1 MAEIQKVAERVEE
14 ILGMK
19 GKVEEDVCSL
29 EKKRK
34 ELDVELEGRKF
45 KGEVSIEVKFESLE
59 SDGTA
64 LNYAEITLLEEE
76 IPAFTKALTENG
88 LAPTAIHNHWVTA
101 QPNILYLHLQKVD
114 NPERF
119 AENFS
124 SALNTLK

>member
-1 MAEIQKVAERVEE
+1 MQETKKVAERVED

-19 GKVEEDVCSL
+19 AKVEEEVCSL

-34 ELDVELEGRKF
+34 ELDVKLEGRKF

-76 IPAFTKALTENG
+76 IPAFTKVLTDNG
-88 LAPTAIHNHWVTA
+88 LAPTAIHNHWVKA
-101 QPNILYLHLQKVD
+101 EPNILYLHLQKVD
-114 NPERF
+114 NPENF
-119 AENFS
+119 AENL
-124 SALNTLK
+124 SAALKTLK